1 VEVRIVKG
9 GRFVRRAVYV
19 GRPTRFGNP
28 YRVEEVGSHEEA
40 VRLYRAWF
48 QERTKDSRFLAA
60 LETLYQ
66 RLKRENVL
74 TLSCHCVPRP
84 CHAEVIAEWLAER
97 AKGEGLKLTVV
108 KGGEHASET

>member
-1 VEVRIVKG
+1 MEVRIVKG

-84 CHAEVIAEWLAER
+84 CHAEVIARWLVER
-97 AKGEGLKLTVV
+97 GEKEGRRVRV
-108 KGGEHASET
+108 KIEGR